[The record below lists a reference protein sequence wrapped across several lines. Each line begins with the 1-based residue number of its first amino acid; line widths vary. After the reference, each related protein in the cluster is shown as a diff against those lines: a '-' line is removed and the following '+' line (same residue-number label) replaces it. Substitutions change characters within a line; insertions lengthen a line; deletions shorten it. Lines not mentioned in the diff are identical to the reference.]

1 MTVWDTKGCRDESQ
15 TKQSVNSSVNIY
27 LKNTTERFGFKKQS
41 HIQKQMYWTEKK
53 GNAVGVPEG
62 AQW

>member
-1 MTVWDTKGCRDESQ
+1 MRACRDESQ
-15 TKQSVNSSVNIY
+15 TKQSVDSSVNIY

-41 HIQKQMYWTEKK
+41 YTETKCTGLRKK